1 MRTKL
6 FLILC
11 VGLLPAV
18 DAADEDAAKK
28 DLERMQGDW
37 ALASYVI
44 DEAKLS
50 DDEAQSLF
58 RTIKG
63 DQYTVFLF
71 DKAIFKGTFKIDAGK
86 KPKTLDSFAAGMPDK
101 PVLAIYE
108 IDGDTLKIC
117 SAAPGK
123 ERPPDFTAK
132 KNSGHSLM
140 IWEREKK
147 K

>member
-1 MRTKL
+1 MRYKL

-11 VGLLPAV
+11 AGLLPAV
-18 DAADEDAAKK
+18 GAADEDAAKK
-28 DLERMQGDW
+28 DLDKMQGDW

-44 DEAKLS
+44 DGTKLS

-58 RTIKG
+58 RTVKG
-63 DQYTVFLF
+63 NEYTVLLF
-71 DKAIFKGTFKIDAGK
+71 DKVISKGAFKLDPSKDPKTIDSYPAGKTDNPVLGIYEVDANTFK
-86 KPKTLDSFAAGMPDK
+86 
-101 PVLAIYE
+101 V
-108 IDGDTLKIC
+108 C

-123 ERPPDFTAK
+123 ERPKEFTSK
-132 KNSGHSLM
+132 KDSGHSLM